1 MNEETKKKLRNA
13 GLKEQADN
21 IAFSKSCGEFLI
33 TLELLHETIIVHI
46 IREGQQVISKAA
58 NTLEDVNKICYPFN
72 GCQDLNFERKQYTWE
87 ECLDT
92 EKGYYIDEFSTVDS
106 ATEIVI
112 EENNKNICPTEKNAI
127 SILATTQLMQICK
140 RINEDFPRSSEDIDK
155 KTYYYPVS
163 IGFDFILWIDRSAKV
178 NQFQMNSE
186 EAVNELIR
194 TNKAL
199 LNQYFETEKPC

>member
-92 EKGYYIDEFSTVDS
+92 EKGWYVDEFSTIDY
-106 ATEIVI
+106 ATELIV
-112 EENNKNICPTEKNAI
+112 EENNRNLCPTEDNAI
-127 SILATTQLMQICK
+127 SIGATTQLMQICK
-140 RINEDFPRSSEDIDK
+140 RINEDFDK
-155 KTYYYPVS
+155 TNEGFYYPLLASYGAIEVRYS
-163 IGFDFILWIDRSAKV
+163 TWKYNHLP
-178 NQFQMNSE
+178 MNSE
-186 EAVNELIR
+186 EAAEALIK
-194 TNKAL
+194 TNLPL
-199 LNQYFETEKPC
+199 LKQYFETEKPC

>member
-92 EKGYYIDEFSTVDS
+92 EKGWYVDEFSTIDY
-106 ATEIVI
+106 ATELIV
-112 EENNKNICPTEKNAI
+112 EENNRNLCPTEDNAI
-127 SILATTQLMQICK
+127 SIGATTQLMQICK
-140 RINEDFPRSSEDIDK
+140 RINEDFEAEDDMRYSPMIYDRK
-155 KTYYYPVS
+155 VEYYKHHKNHKF
-163 IGFDFILWIDRSAKV
+163 GTLT
-178 NQFQMNSE
+178 MNSVK
-186 EAVNELIR
+186 AF
-194 TNKAL
+194 KAL
-199 LNQYFETEKPC
+199 IETNSDLLYQYFETEKPC